1 VFLLQVLA
9 IKSELDAA
17 VKYLQ
22 KAATLDPEEKVRG
35 HGMEARRGR
44 KARRWGVGRRGER
57 RIKEGGGTERSMKE
71 GRNRKQGETERREGV
86 GRKDRVGRRGEFRRR
101 GCCRLKLNVRMMSF

>member
-1 VFLLQVLA
+1 MCVVCLQRSELVLPYTCYVFAYVFLLQVLA

-35 HGMEARRGR
+35 HGMVEEGR
-44 KARRWGVGRRGER
+44 Q
-57 RIKEGGGTERSMKE
+57 GGGE
-71 GRNRKQGETERREGV
+71 
-86 GRKDRVGRRGEFRRR
+86 
-101 GCCRLKLNVRMMSF
+101 

>member
-1 VFLLQVLA
+1 MHICGAYYNYCLIREEYFFILQITLIPTSYMCVVCLQRSELVLPYTCYVFAYMFLLQVLA

-35 HGMEARRGR
+35 HGME
-44 KARRWGVGRRGER
+44 
-57 RIKEGGGTERSMKE
+57 EGGR
-71 GRNRKQGETERREGV
+71 QGG
-86 GRKDRVGRRGEFRRR
+86 GE
-101 GCCRLKLNVRMMSF
+101 